1 MISSGWRANQCPACF
16 SWNLASPGWSSGLGP
31 TNLRSFLN
39 QRAVPQRT
47 SIGWEQDGRRMLGP
61 SLPKS
66 SWANMK
72 VSLCVL
78 QLTALTDLKSIRNG
92 TVLLIPEHAA
102 RLVLPLMPP
111 LMSLLRKFLCT
122 PGGNSQASVL
132 CQGFP
137 ASPGRSASQP
147 VHSQQ
152 FFLLPHLISALVGAT
167 IPTDLPAGLYRF
179 YAAMR
184 LRARKCSKAQ
194 GKLNGSSK
202 TQANTQS

>member
-1 MISSGWRANQCPACF
+1 MPGLLLLK
-16 SWNLASPGWSSGLGP
+16 LASPGWSSGLGP

-47 SIGWEQDGRRMLGP
+47 FIGWEQDGRRMLGP

-66 SWANMK
+66 SWADMK

-102 RLVLPLMPP
+102 RFVLPLMPP
-111 LMSLLRKFLCT
+111 LLSLLRKFLCT

-137 ASPGRSASQP
+137 ASPGRSASLALCLFTA
-147 VHSQQ
+147 SNS
-152 FFLLPHLISALVGAT
+152 FSYRISSRLWLGLRYRLTFLLGYIGSMQQWDWELGSV
-167 IPTDLPAGLYRF
+167 
-179 YAAMR
+179 
-184 LRARKCSKAQ
+184 LRHRV
-194 GKLNGSSK
+194 N
-202 TQANTQS
+202 